1 MTITTR
7 GAGHRLASR
16 RIHAILAGRA
26 PFILMFAALIT
37 VNWAAALWLIHYTY
51 LDRENAALQLVN
63 DEADYTAQE
72 IGNLF
77 DDADRVLRE
86 LRSRPSPDSLTTALA
101 GWMPPRNSGGIA
113 AIAPD
118 GHVIAASPHANTA
131 GWPRLMTRLA
141 GSTDV
146 LVIGDPILGKN
157 GHLGSV
163 PVARRI
169 TDPDGSFGGI
179 LMYSIEGDAFPAP
192 SPAVVALDG
201 CLTIVTDDNIVLA
214 RIPDVR
220 GTIGIRMTFA
230 PDLATMRD
238 RASGTVRHVSA
249 IDGVDRLIAY
259 RRLSGVPALL
269 TIGIGHNAAFA
280 DWETLR
286 TIVIGARLGATALIL
301 VTGFFWYTRR
311 RRARI
316 SADALAA
323 ILSGVEQGILVEN
336 SVGTVIEANEAGAML
351 ALPDDLAERTATRLS
366 DGAFIHTMRIGLA
379 DGGAVLIGTDLTA
392 RGVAEARIAYLTD
405 HDRLTGLP
413 NRWRATTRIHELI
426 DGTHGAIRLAAMILF
441 DLDGFRDINDTLGHE
456 GGDEVLIE
464 VGSRLRDLVSG
475 HDMVARLGGDEF
487 LLFLD
492 DPADEAGI
500 MGLARQIPR
509 MLARPIAA
517 RGQQIRLGA
526 SLGIALYPRDG
537 GDVATLFRH
546 ADIALSRAKMAGR
559 GTAQSFAP
567 EMMVSFE
574 EHRMM
579 ESDLRR
585 ALDSDELE
593 LRLQPQFSCE
603 TLEVT
608 GFEALA
614 RWRHPVRGEL
624 SPSAF
629 IPIAERSGLIN
640 PLGLW
645 AIEQACKAAAGW
657 RARHR
662 VAVNL
667 SPLQLRCDTIQE
679 DIRAILRRT
688 QFPAHL
694 LELEVTESVLL
705 DEDQRTLET
714 LHKLRAMD
722 IRVTLDDF
730 GTGYSS
736 LSYLRRFPF
745 DKIKIDKSFIQGQG
759 TDRGTRVILE
769 AMIRMCSDLG
779 FDVVAEGVET
789 ESQLAELRHL
799 GCREIQGFLL
809 GEPLRPEMVEDFLVR
824 HGRRVAAECPRNIV
838 PTPC

>member
-1 MTITTR
+1 
-7 GAGHRLASR
+7 
-16 RIHAILAGRA
+16 
-26 PFILMFAALIT
+26 
-37 VNWAAALWLIHYTY
+37 
-51 LDRENAALQLVN
+51 
-63 DEADYTAQE
+63 
-72 IGNLF
+72 
-77 DDADRVLRE
+77 
-86 LRSRPSPDSLTTALA
+86 
-101 GWMPPRNSGGIA
+101 
-113 AIAPD
+113 
-118 GHVIAASPHANTA
+118 
-131 GWPRLMTRLA
+131 
-141 GSTDV
+141 
-146 LVIGDPILGKN
+146 
-157 GHLGSV
+157 
-163 PVARRI
+163 
-169 TDPDGSFGGI
+169 
-179 LMYSIEGDAFPAP
+179 
-192 SPAVVALDG
+192 
-201 CLTIVTDDNIVLA
+201 
-214 RIPDVR
+214 
-220 GTIGIRMTFA
+220 
-230 PDLATMRD
+230 
-238 RASGTVRHVSA
+238 
-249 IDGVDRLIAY
+249 
-259 RRLSGVPALL
+259 
-269 TIGIGHNAAFA
+269 
-280 DWETLR
+280 
-286 TIVIGARLGATALIL
+286 
-301 VTGFFWYTRR
+301 
-311 RRARI
+311 
-316 SADALAA
+316 
-323 ILSGVEQGILVEN
+323 
-336 SVGTVIEANEAGAML
+336 
-351 ALPDDLAERTATRLS
+351 
-366 DGAFIHTMRIGLA
+366 
-379 DGGAVLIGTDLTA
+379 
-392 RGVAEARIAYLTD
+392 
-405 HDRLTGLP
+405 
-413 NRWRATTRIHELI
+413 
-426 DGTHGAIRLAAMILF
+426 
-441 DLDGFRDINDTLGHE
+441 
-456 GGDEVLIE
+456 
-464 VGSRLRDLVSG
+464 
-475 HDMVARLGGDEF
+475 
-487 LLFLD
+487 
-492 DPADEAGI
+492 
-500 MGLARQIPR
+500 
-509 MLARPIAA
+509 
-517 RGQQIRLGA
+517 
-526 SLGIALYPRDG
+526 
-537 GDVATLFRH
+537 
-546 ADIALSRAKMAGR
+546 MAGR